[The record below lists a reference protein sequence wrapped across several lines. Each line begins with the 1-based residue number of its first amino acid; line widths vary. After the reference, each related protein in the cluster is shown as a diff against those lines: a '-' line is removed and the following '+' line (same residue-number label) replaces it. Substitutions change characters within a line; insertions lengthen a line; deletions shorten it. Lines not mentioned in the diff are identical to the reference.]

1 MYLDSAI
8 IVKLLVREPE
18 SVWFGKNL
26 TGREFVT
33 SELALTEVRAALLA
47 RERGGFI
54 TLKERTAAA
63 ERFFSMIES
72 ESIRL
77 LPLNRPV
84 LERASAIQHACHPHI
99 PLKTLDALHVA
110 TCDLHRSGTMSA
122 TDKRIRAACEHFA
135 IGLFPAKLEDITVAK

>member
-1 MYLDSAI
+1 M
-8 IVKLLVREPE
+8 
-18 SVWFGKNL
+18 
-26 TGREFVT
+26 T